1 MKLSG
6 QQRRKLL
13 SALISAFPNRSS
25 LEQLLDFE
33 LDKKLNKITQDNNLQ
48 TIVYQLIETAQAQ
61 GWLLELVRAARKE
74 NPENSEL
81 TAIALELSNI
91 QKAKNLLTRTIGVV
105 LVVLITT
112 GTMPLWVPILVSQIN
127 FVPSQKT
134 PAPSPIEFIET
145 YYDAVDKNQFD
156 RAWEMLTPQFQKQVP
171 KSGYLEFKQWWSSV
185 DKVDV
190 QSVSLVSQ
198 TDNMAIVTIQI
209 AYVIRNRYIK
219 EKLQQ
224 FTLIWN
230 SSIKNWQIH
239 ERVFLTN

>member
-48 TIVYQLIETAQAQ
+48 TIVYQLIETAQAE
-61 GWLLELVRAARKE
+61 GWLLELVRAARKQ
-74 NPENSEL
+74 NPGNSEL
-81 TAIALELSNI
+81 AAIALELSNI
-91 QKAKNLLTRTIGVV
+91 QKAKNLLTCIIGVV

-127 FVPSQKT
+127 LVPSQRT

-145 YYDAVDKNQFD
+145 YYETINIKQFNK
-156 RAWEMLTPQFQKQVP
+156 AWEMLTPQFQKQVAINY
-171 KSGYLEFKQWWSSV
+171 SEFKKWWSNV
-185 DKVDV
+185 DKVDI
-190 QSVSLVSQ
+190 QNISLVSQ
-198 TDNMAIVTIQI
+198 TDNMAIVTVQI
-209 AYVIRNRYIK
+209 AYVRSKRYEK
-219 EKLQQ
+219 ENPLQY
-224 FTLIWN
+224 TLIWN
-230 SSIKNWQIH
+230 SRIKNWQINSH
-239 ERVFLTN
+239 